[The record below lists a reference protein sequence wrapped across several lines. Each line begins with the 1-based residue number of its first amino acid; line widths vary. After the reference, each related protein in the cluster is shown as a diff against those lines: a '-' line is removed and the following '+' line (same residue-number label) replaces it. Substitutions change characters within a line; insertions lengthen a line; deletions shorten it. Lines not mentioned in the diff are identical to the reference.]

1 MHHIFPQSPKGQTK
15 KQKEWSKTP
24 HKLQTDLETKKLTSL
39 SGAHSSSLQSESSES
54 ALTVNKPNLLLLVFG
69 CFKENLLEE
78 KAQVLAA
85 KVA

>member
-1 MHHIFPQSPKGQTK
+1 MYHISPQSPKGKKNTK
-15 KQKEWSKTP
+15 LIKKTGI
-24 HKLQTDLETKKLTSL
+24 LTSL

-54 ALTVNKPNLLLLVFG
+54 ALTVNKANLLLLVFG

-78 KAQVLAA
+78 KAQLLAA